1 MATRG
6 STGRR
11 NRNGEEENQR
21 QTEGTNDTPTNET
34 PNEAL
39 IRKLRE
45 AIDATHSVPPLQGV
59 QRLTETLVAIADHFD
74 CETTEN
80 YGGKPLLTAAQA
92 LGRVTRAAVITDPE
106 QTRSAISSLEEG
118 IIQGLINTELGG
130 GEGMRATI
138 VILRNGLEDSQD
150 QATPALFPSST
161 NTSDQRAKEAVK
173 KMAQGTFHRADKTT
187 LIEVSD
193 AMRVINSQYLE
204 GFSQQER
211 SLFWV
216 TTILTTDL
224 RESHSDV
231 KLAKAQLKLMNEEEW
246 RALNFSEW
254 WTSQWNPESRAA
266 RLREAIAAIERPND
280 FRTPAH
286 GETWE
291 GRLAEIDT
299 MLSEVGPLEA
309 VRRHLT
315 PGEQSIVTS
324 IESIV
329 TRLMKSWKVK
339 ETQGDEAIARFMD
352 LINKKGGARTV
363 ERYQANVLIT
373 TMKESGVNDI
383 LTNIAR
389 IFRVEAAERQGAQGK
404 RVAKLETENEAP
416 LDEYHQEG
424 TFWEDEDLEVEMEA
438 LAARVGATLMD
449 WACHYCGEKG
459 HALRKCDAC
468 QRVIDDQA
476 RSLKEAWEKGAKN
489 KEPKALAS
497 FLAAIAAK
505 LDVPLA
511 QSYARRLPPRT
522 TFRGRAER
530 NR

>member
-11 NRNGEEENQR
+11 NRNGEEENQH

-39 IRKLRE
+39 IRELRE
-45 AIDATHSVPPLQGV
+45 AIDATRSVPPPVGV
-59 QRLTETLVAIADHFD
+59 QRLTATLVSIANHFN
-74 CETTEN
+74 CETEAV
-80 YGGKPLLTAAQA
+80 YEGRPLLTAAQS
-92 LGRVTRAAVITDPE
+92 LVRITPEAITAEPE
-106 QTRSAISSLEEG
+106 QTRIAIGSLSKA
-118 IIQGLINTELGG
+118 ILQNLANTRLGG
-130 GEGMRATI
+130 GEGRKATI
-138 VILRNGLEDSQD
+138 NLLRDEIEDS

-173 KMAQGTFHRADKTT
+173 KMAQGTFNRSDKTT
-187 LIEVSD
+187 LMEVSD

-211 SLFWV
+211 SLFWA

-224 RESHSDV
+224 SDSHSDV

-424 TFWEDEDLEVEMEA
+424 TFWEDEDIEVEMEA
-438 LAARVGATLMD
+438 LAARVGATLTD

-468 QRVIDDQA
+468 QRVIEDQA
-476 RSLKEAWEKGAKN
+476 RSLKETWEKGAKN